1 MLIKISSVTLN
12 TNDPDPTINPAQ
24 EAEELPEFFPIPSPF
39 SPAWLLHVALAQKA
53 KRKDLALTN
62 HSQNVMQRAL
72 ISAKE
77 PVLFGSPL
85 FWLLTAGHQAPGTV
99 WEPGT

>member
-24 EAEELPEFFPIPSPF
+24 EAEELPEFFPSPSPF
-39 SPAWLLHVALAQKA
+39 SPNHIALAQKA
-53 KRKDLALTN
+53 KRKGLALTN
-62 HSQNVMQRAL
+62 HPQKVMQKAL
-72 ISAKE
+72 ISAKK